1 MNKKIGSILGGAL
14 AVSFASILWGF
25 DGVVLTPRLFNLD
38 IGYVVFML
46 HLIPFIIMS
55 VAFRSQ
61 FSQFTHF
68 TRSDLLILLLISL
81 AGGVIGTFSI
91 VKALF
96 LVEFRDLTIVV
107 LLQKLQPVFAITLAA
122 IILKEKLKKN
132 FLIWA
137 SVAILASYF
146 LTFGFTF
153 PNFETES
160 NMFFA
165 AMYALLAA
173 ASFGSA
179 TVLGKKVLEKYDF
192 KTTTFY
198 RYAFTTVIMLIYV
211 LISGEIMQL
220 SETTTNNWI
229 IFFVIAVTTGS
240 GAILLYYYGL
250 KKVKASVAAICELF
264 FPFSAIFF
272 DYLIND
278 NRLSLIQWL
287 SAAIL
292 IFAIINLNR
301 RIKLWRKFSKTLN

>member
-250 KKVKASVAAICELF
+250 KKVKAIVAAICELF

>member
-1 MNKKIGSILGGAL
+1 MSKKYGSLLGGAL
-14 AVSFASILWGF
+14 AVSLASILWGF
-25 DGVVLTPRLFNLD
+25 DGVVLTPRLYNLD

-55 VAFRSQ
+55 VAFKSQ
-61 FSQFTHF
+61 FSKFAYF
-68 TRSDLLILLLISL
+68 TRSDLLIFLLISL
-81 AGGVIGTFSI
+81 SGGVIGTFAI

-107 LLQKLQPVFAITLAA
+107 LLQKLQPVFAISLAA
-122 IILKEKLKKN
+122 IMLKERLKRN
-132 FLIWA
+132 FLVWA

-146 LTFGFTF
+146 LTFGFAF
-153 PNFETES
+153 PNFKTES
-160 NMFFA
+160 NMVYA

-179 TVLGKKVLEKYDF
+179 TVLGKKILEKYDF

-198 RYAFTTVIMLIYV
+198 RYAFTTVIMLLYV
-211 LISGEIMQL
+211 VISGEIMQL
-220 SETTTNNWI
+220 FETTTNNWI
-229 IFFVIAVTTGS
+229 IFSVIAVTTGS

-250 KKVKASVAAICELF
+250 KKVKAIVAAICELF

-272 DYLIND
+272 DYVVND
-278 NRLSLIQWL
+278 NTLSVVQWL

-301 RIKLWRKFSKTLN
+301 RIKLMQKFREALN

>member
-250 KKVKASVAAICELF
+250 KKVKAIVAAICELF

-301 RIKLWRKFSKTLN
+301 RIKLWRKFPKTLN

>member
-1 MNKKIGSILGGAL
+1 MSKIFSSVLGGAL
-14 AVSFASILWGF
+14 AISFASILWGF
-25 DGVVLTPRLFNLD
+25 DGVVLTPRLYNLD

-55 VAFRSQ
+55 VALRRQ
-61 FSQFTHF
+61 FGKLVHF
-68 TRSDLLILLLISL
+68 TKSDLLIFLLISL

-107 LLQKLQPVFAITLAA
+107 LLQKLQPVFAISLAA
-122 IILKEKLKKN
+122 IMLKEQLKRN

-137 SVAILASYF
+137 SVAIFASYF
-146 LTFGFTF
+146 LTFGFAF
-153 PNFETES
+153 PNFKTES
-160 NMFFA
+160 NMVYA

-179 TVLGKKVLEKYDF
+179 TVLGKKILEKYDF
-192 KTTTFY
+192 KTATFY
-198 RYAFTTVIMLIYV
+198 RYAFTTVIMLVYV
-211 LISGEIMQL
+211 LISGKIMQL
-220 SETTTNNWI
+220 VETTANNWI
-229 IFFVIAVTTGS
+229 IFFVIALTTGS

-250 KKVKASVAAICELF
+250 KKVKAIVAAICELF

-272 DYLIND
+272 DYMVND
-278 NRLSLIQWL
+278 NRLSVVQWL
-287 SAAIL
+287 SAALL

-301 RIKLWRKFSKTLN
+301 RIKFRRKFKEAIN